1 MATRFFTADFHLQMP
16 KILEY
21 ENRPFNNIEH
31 HDRALIGMCKKMT
44 SYDDMIIHI
53 GDLYSFGIDRGVE
66 CGKKKPID
74 VLKDIPASFINI
86 RGNHDLT
93 NKVKSACDSMQLQL
107 GRRYPNV
114 VCGHYPS
121 YSEHAK
127 SYVRKGWILL
137 CGHVHR
143 QWHYCLDLT
152 NSVLNINVGV
162 DSNDYKLISE
172 DQLIK
177 YIDKVLAIPMDKMN
191 KIRIVDGK
199 AYHV

>member
-21 ENRPFNNIEH
+21 ENRPFNSIEQ
-31 HDRALIGMCKKMT
+31 HDRALIEMCKKMT

-114 VCGHYPS
+114 VCGRYPS

-127 SYVRKGWILL
+127 TYVRKGWILL

-191 KIRIVDGK
+191 KIRIIDGK